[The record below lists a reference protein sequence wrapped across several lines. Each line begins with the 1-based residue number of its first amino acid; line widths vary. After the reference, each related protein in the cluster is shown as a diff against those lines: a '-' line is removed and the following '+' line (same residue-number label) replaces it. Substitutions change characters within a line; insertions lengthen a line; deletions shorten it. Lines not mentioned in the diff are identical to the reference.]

1 MRWSEHAVRSVPLA
15 GYRQK
20 RGASKKSVS
29 LVELAGIFLNS
40 VVLGIEHCNYC
51 PSTRNV
57 LKRFLI
63 NSMLSSDGLLKI
75 AL

>member
-1 MRWSEHAVRSVPLA
+1 
-15 GYRQK
+15 
-20 RGASKKSVS
+20 VS